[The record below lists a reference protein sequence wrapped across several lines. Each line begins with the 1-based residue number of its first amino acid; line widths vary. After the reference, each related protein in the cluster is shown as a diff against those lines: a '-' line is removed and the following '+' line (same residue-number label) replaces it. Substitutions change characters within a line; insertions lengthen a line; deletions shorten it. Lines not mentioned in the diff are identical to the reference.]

1 LDRNRQNALYHEATA
16 EFGNAIRRLARAYEA
31 DREKQRDLLQEI
43 HLELWQSLGDF
54 DGRCSLRTWVYRI
67 AHNVAADHI
76 VRSRRI
82 SARLV
87 DLSDL
92 EELTSCRNWRVD
104 VDQRLSVAV
113 LLDLI
118 YRLKPLDRQVMLL
131 YLEGET
137 AASIGETTGLSARNV
152 ATKIHRIKKLLRQ
165 GQAEGVSHDTK
176 SFRSTPRRLENPE

>member
-1 LDRNRQNALYHEATA
+1 MGQEHSDLDKNRQNGLYREATA
-16 EFGNAIRRLARAYEA
+16 GFGGAICRLARAYEA

-43 HLELWQSLGDF
+43 HLELWQSLEDF

-87 DLSDL
+87 GLDDL
-92 EELTSCRNWRVD
+92 EGVTDCGNWRMNT
-104 VDQRLSVAV
+104 DQRLSVAV

-118 YRLKPLDRQVMLL
+118 YQLKPLDRQVILL

-137 AASIGETTGLSARNV
+137 AASIGETTGLTASNV
-152 ATKIHRIKKLLRQ
+152 ATKIHRIKRLLRQ
-165 GQAEGVSHDTK
+165 GQTEGVGHETK
-176 SFRSTPRRLENPE
+176 